1 MPASGDRAVFDTLTA
16 RSRPDPPERSDRTV
30 RTSDGVAIAYSLWR
44 RPSRELLIFAP
55 GFWRVRLAREN
66 LVLAG
71 HFLRRGYDVALL
83 DFRGHGESG
92 GAYTL
97 GGLERE
103 DLRAVARELAGAGS
117 LYERFAVVGL
127 SLGGSIAA
135 DALARPPDLPC
146 RALVLISSPADVLSV
161 RPRPWRTGALR
172 QVHLRQAARP
182 PRLTAPHVFK
192 ERSRTLE
199 AISRLTIPKLI
210 ITAEGDWLVDPSHG
224 RRLAQAAAPPV
235 EHVHLDLPGSLH
247 ADALVKYTPRPLL
260 RVLDRWLDA
269 NAPPE
274 WDGGSPSN
282 SIR

>member
-1 MPASGDRAVFDTLTA
+1 MSWRARGLRKLDRSAAGA
-16 RSRPDPPERSDRTV
+16 RRTIGQCDV
-30 RTSDGVAIAYSLWR
+30 DGVSIAYSLWR
-44 RPSRELLIFAP
+44 RPSRELLILAP

-103 DLRAVARELAGAGS
+103 DLRAVARELAGADGP
-117 LYERFAVVGL
+117 YDRFAVVGL

-135 DALARPPDLPC
+135 DALAGPADLPC
-146 RALVLISSPADVLSV
+146 RALVLISSPADILSV

-182 PRLTAPHVFK
+182 PRMTAPHVSG
-192 ERSRTLE
+192 RDRTLE
-199 AISRLTIPKLI
+199 AISLLTTQADHHRRGGLARGPSM
-210 ITAEGDWLVDPSHG
+210 AEAAK
-224 RRLAQAAAPPV
+224 RRPARRAR
-235 EHVHLDLPGSLH
+235 HLDLP
-247 ADALVKYTPRPLL
+247 AR
-260 RVLDRWLDA
+260 
-269 NAPPE
+269 
-274 WDGGSPSN
+274 
-282 SIR
+282 